1 MNIFQL
7 KNRIIEKLNEK
18 RNDFQTS
25 FDREEEM
32 LRVERNDNGKGL
44 DIALSKAVDKVKKD
58 ENFIEE
64 VVYYIDETLE
74 RMKEEE
80 ISLDA
85 SAVYPVIRSSS
96 FHRKNKKGD
105 AFVTDDHTNETRICY
120 AVDFKNSYRLID
132 EPLLKTL
139 GLDKEALRKLADEN
153 MKRLPVS
160 YKKESIQENDFYFIN
175 HNDGYDATRILNTQ
189 LLDEM
194 HDDFDGEMMV
204 GLPHQ
209 DVLIIA
215 NVRNSVGYD
224 IMAQMMM
231 QYFAEGLTPIT
242 SLSFS
247 YREKKLEPVFIL
259 GKQKN
264 HKRGRDE

>member
-7 KNRIIEKLNEK
+7 KNKIVEKLEEK
-18 RNDFQTS
+18 RDDFLTS
-25 FDREEEM
+25 FNRKEEM
-32 LRVERNDNGKGL
+32 LRVERKDNGKGL
-44 DIALSKAVDKVKKD
+44 DIALSKAVDKAKND

-64 VVYYIDETLE
+64 IVYYINETLD
-74 RMKEEE
+74 RMKEED
-80 ISLDA
+80 IGLDEA
-85 SAVYPVIRSSS
+85 SIYPVIRSTS
-96 FHRKNKKGD
+96 FHKQNKNGD
-105 AFVTDDHTNETRICY
+105 AFIVDDHTNETNIYY
-120 AVDFKNSYRLID
+120 AVDFQNSYRLID
-132 EPLLKTL
+132 EKLIKSL
-139 GLDKEALRKLADEN
+139 GLDKEALRKLADQN
-153 MKRLPVS
+153 MKQLPVS
-160 YKKESIQENDFYFIN
+160 HKGETIQENDFYFIN
-175 HNDGYDATRILNTQ
+175 HNDGYDATRILNEEM
-189 LLDEM
+189 LDSM
-194 HDDFDGEMMV
+194 HEKFDGEMLV

-247 YREKKLEPVFIL
+247 YRDKKLEPVFIL

-264 HKRGRDE
+264 HKRGREE